1 MQVEISQ
8 HIMGQLE
15 ELFLVDAWLAGIV
28 AKFLVALPEYLE
40 LVDQDDFQFIHFA
53 VSVPDHQK
61 QIPKG

>member
-8 HIMGQLE
+8 HIMGELD

-40 LVDQDDFQFIHFA
+40 LVDQDDFQFVHFA
-53 VSVPDHQK
+53 VSVPDH
-61 QIPKG
+61 